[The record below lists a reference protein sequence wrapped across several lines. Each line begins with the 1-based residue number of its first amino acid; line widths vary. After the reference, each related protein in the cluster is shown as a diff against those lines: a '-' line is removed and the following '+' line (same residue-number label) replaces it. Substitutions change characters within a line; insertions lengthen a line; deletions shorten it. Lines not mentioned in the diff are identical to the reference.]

1 MLSSGLAC
9 CRLTSIQCL
18 AFDACRRIMGVVLCV
33 MLVLPYLTD
42 LYEIKN
48 EMTSDNLE
56 FDFKFVEGLTN

>member
-1 MLSSGLAC
+1 
-9 CRLTSIQCL
+9 
-18 AFDACRRIMGVVLCV
+18 MGVVLCV